1 MLQDYMY
8 DKYGVRITRAITSKK
23 VLNNVLNSDKFA
35 QRAGL
40 AGVNGSGAVVAGDP
54 RYLIDGWGKEAAVA
68 VLERAT
74 GVVFTAYDSV
84 YRTRP
89 IGSTTVTN
97 NRFLAQNKIVFL
109 PDEADLSQVDDTQI
123 GFASTLTSPHPA
135 GDWGSG
141 FYEWEKEF
149 GVDPW
154 GLDMG
159 TGIKAFPVFP
169 FLEYSATVDV
179 LA

>member
-1 MLQDYMY
+1 MY
-8 DKYGVRITRAITSKK
+8 EKYGVRITRAITSRK

-35 QRAGL
+35 QRAGIV
-40 AGVNGSGAVVAGDP
+40 GDGSGGVVSGDP
-54 RYLIDGWGKEAAVA
+54 RYLVDGWGPAAAVA
-68 VLERAT
+68 ILERTT
-74 GVVFTAYDSV
+74 GVTFREYDSV

-97 NRFLAQNKIVFL
+97 NRFLNQNRIVFL
-109 PDEADLSQVDDTQI
+109 PDESDLNQIDDTAI

-135 GDWGSG
+135 GEWTSG
-141 FYEWEKEF
+141 FYAWEKEF

-169 FLEYSATVDV
+169 HLEYSATVDV